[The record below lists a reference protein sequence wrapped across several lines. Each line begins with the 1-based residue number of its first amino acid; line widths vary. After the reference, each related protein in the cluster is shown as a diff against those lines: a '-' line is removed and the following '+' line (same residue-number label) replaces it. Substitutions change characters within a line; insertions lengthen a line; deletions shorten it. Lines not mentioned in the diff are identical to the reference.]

1 LKLSPSL
8 VRCALIFVLGA
19 YASAQTLT
27 GTVTNGTTKKPGA
40 GDEVILI
47 KLSSGMEEVAHA
59 KTDAQGKFS
68 FKVDDAGTPH
78 LVRVVHQAVTYHKM
92 APPGTST
99 ADVEVFDVAKK
110 VAGVG
115 VTADVMRIQAESN
128 QLEIVRLFAVNNASN
143 PPKTQMNDANFEF
156 YLPDGAKVVQGMAR
170 TANGQPLNA
179 EPVPQR
185 EKNRYAFN
193 FPLRPGETQFQ
204 IAYEL
209 PYSGSF
215 QITPKSPYEMDHFV
229 VMLPKSMQFTPDAG
243 TQYQS
248 MDDPQQKDA
257 TVQVAQRV
265 APGQP
270 LGFKIAGTGSIASES
285 GGAAGGGETADVG
298 GRRAGPGGGLGPPID
313 APDPLHQ
320 YRLWILGGFAVV
332 LIAGALYVSSRQGKA
347 AAAGMADLETPL
359 PPAPSP
365 SARESRPVTSAAASL
380 DTPSSAPAVSHQSES
395 KVSAPNAKAAP
406 TRPMILEALKEEL
419 FELEL
424 EHKQGRIAQAEYEKA
439 KAALDAT
446 LERALK
452 REAQKV

>member
-1 LKLSPSL
+1 MRLSPTL
-8 VRCALIFVLGA
+8 LHCALILVLGA

-47 KLSSGMEEVAHA
+47 KLSSGMEEVAHT

-68 FKVDDAGTPH
+68 FKLDDEGSPH
-78 LVRVVHQAVTYHKM
+78 LVRVVHQDVTYHKM
-92 APPGTST
+92 APPGSST

-110 VAGVG
+110 VTGVG
-115 VTADVMRIQAESN
+115 VTADVMRVQAESN

-156 YLPDGAKVVQGMAR
+156 YLPDGAKIVQGMAR
-170 TANGQPLNA
+170 TANGQPINA
-179 EPVPQR
+179 EPIPQR

-204 IAYEL
+204 IAYQM
-209 PYSGSF
+209 PYTGSF
-215 QITPKSPYEMDHFV
+215 QMAPKSPYETEHFV
-229 VMLPKSMQFTPDAG
+229 VMLPKTMQFTADPGA
-243 TQYQS
+243 QYQS
-248 MDDPQQKDA
+248 MDDPQQKDT

-265 APGQP
+265 APGAP
-270 LGFKIAGTGSIASES
+270 LGFKVSGTGTIASDA
-285 GGAAGGGETADVG
+285 GGDAGGGETADAG

-320 YRLWILGGFAVV
+320 YRLWILGGFAIV

-347 AAAGMADLETPL
+347 AAAGMADLETPIT
-359 PPAPSP
+359 PSL
-365 SARESRPVTSAAASL
+365 SSAARETRNASAA
-380 DTPSSAPAVSHQSES
+380 SSANVPSNSTTSPIQPGSKASASEIKTAS
-395 KVSAPNAKAAP
+395 P
-406 TRPMILEALKEEL
+406 RPMILDALKEEL

-424 EHKQGRIAQAEYEKA
+424 EHKQGRITQAEYEKA

>member
-1 LKLSPSL
+1 
-8 VRCALIFVLGA
+8 
-19 YASAQTLT
+19 
-27 GTVTNGTTKKPGA
+27 
-40 GDEVILI
+40 
-47 KLSSGMEEVAHA
+47 
-59 KTDAQGKFS
+59 
-68 FKVDDAGTPH
+68 
-78 LVRVVHQAVTYHKM
+78 
-92 APPGTST
+92 
-99 ADVEVFDVAKK
+99 
-110 VAGVG
+110 
-115 VTADVMRIQAESN
+115 
-128 QLEIVRLFAVNNASN
+128 
-143 PPKTQMNDANFEF
+143 
-156 YLPDGAKVVQGMAR
+156 MAR